1 MGFHQ
6 QQAVTGNA
14 RDYAMRMSIFSVQ
27 DHYPSQARTV
37 PQLYA
42 EIIAQAELADK
53 LGYDTFWVAEH
64 HFHEYGVVPNPAVM
78 LSTLAQRTTRLR
90 LGTAISILTFHNPL
104 TVAESY
110 AMVDVLSGGRLVYGV
125 GSGYLSHEFAG
136 YAIDPAEKRDRFDE
150 NLAIVRRL
158 LTGERVTAKGT
169 YSNVDAVALNVRPV
183 QKEVPVY
190 VAVLRREA
198 AFHIGKQGNN
208 LMCVPYASL
217 ENFDQIAV
225 LIGEYRR
232 GKAEAGVPP
241 SDDDAVV
248 TLHTHVAES
257 DVAARRDAEKA
268 FNLYVDTRLYARKST
283 YDDAMRNG
291 LHLFGSVDTVADKLV
306 ALHRM
311 GVRHVSTLQ
320 NFGLLPQPIL
330 RASME
335 RLIREV
341 MPRVAARLAA
351 NPSRRSPSQRGSR
364 YGRLDA

>member
-1 MGFHQ
+1 MKLS
-6 QQAVTGNA
+6 V
-14 RDYAMRMSIFSVQ
+14 FSVQ
-27 DHYPSQARTV
+27 DHYPTQPRTV
-37 PQLYA
+37 QQLYG
-42 EIIAQAELADK
+42 EVIAQAELADA

-64 HFHEYGVVPNPAVM
+64 HFHEYGVVPHPAVM
-78 LSTLAQRTTRLR
+78 LSSLAQRTKRLR

-136 YAIDPAEKRDRFDE
+136 YRIDPAEKRDRFDE
-150 NLAIVRRL
+150 NLALVRRL
-158 LTGERVTAKGT
+158 LSGERVTAQGKF
-169 YSNVDAVALNVRPV
+169 SNVDAVALNV
-183 QKEVPVY
+183 VPIQRQVPIY

-217 ENFDQIAV
+217 ENFDQIED
-225 LIGEYRR
+225 LIAEYRR
-232 GKAEAGVPP
+232 GKAEAGLAP

-257 DVAARRDAEKA
+257 DEAARQNAETA

-291 LHLFGSVDTVADKLV
+291 LHLFGSVETVTEKLA
-306 ALHRM
+306 ALHRF

-320 NFGLLPQPIL
+320 NFGLMPQHL
-330 RASME
+330 VRASME
-335 RLIREV
+335 LLVREV
-341 MPRVAARLAA
+341 RPRLMDRVQRA
-351 NPSRRSPSQRGSR
+351 PSPTR
-364 YGRLDA
+364 

>member
-1 MGFHQ
+1 MKLS
-6 QQAVTGNA
+6 V
-14 RDYAMRMSIFSVQ
+14 FSVQ
-27 DHYPSQARTV
+27 DHYPTQPRTV
-37 PQLYA
+37 QQLYG
-42 EIIAQAELADK
+42 EVIAQAELADA

-78 LSTLAQRTTRLR
+78 LSSLAQRTKRLR

-136 YAIDPAEKRDRFDE
+136 YRIDPAEKRDRFDE
-150 NLAIVRRL
+150 NLALVRRL
-158 LTGERVTAKGT
+158 LSGERVTAQGKF
-169 YSNVDAVALNVRPV
+169 SNVDAVALNV
-183 QKEVPVY
+183 VPIQRQVPIY
-190 VAVLRREA
+190 VAVLRRAA

-217 ENFDQIAV
+217 ENFDQIED
-225 LIGEYRR
+225 LIAEYRR
-232 GKAEAGVPP
+232 GKAEAGLAP

-257 DVAARRDAEKA
+257 DEAARQNAETA

-291 LHLFGSVDTVADKLV
+291 LHLFGSVETVTEKLA
-306 ALHRM
+306 ALHRF

-320 NFGLLPQPIL
+320 NFGLMPQHL
-330 RASME
+330 VRASME
-335 RLIREV
+335 LLVREV
-341 MPRVAARLAA
+341 RPRLMDRVQRA
-351 NPSRRSPSQRGSR
+351 PSPTR
-364 YGRLDA
+364 

>member
-1 MGFHQ
+1 MKLS
-6 QQAVTGNA
+6 V
-14 RDYAMRMSIFSVQ
+14 FSVQ
-27 DHYPSQARTV
+27 DHYPTQPRTV
-37 PQLYA
+37 QQLYG
-42 EIIAQAELADK
+42 EVIAQAELADA

-78 LSTLAQRTTRLR
+78 LSSLAQRTKRLR

-104 TVAESY
+104 TVAEGY

-136 YAIDPAEKRDRFDE
+136 YRVDPAEKRDRFDE

-158 LTGERVTAKGT
+158 LSGERVTAQGKF
-169 YSNVDAVALNVRPV
+169 SNIDAVALNVVPV
-183 QKEVPVY
+183 QKEVPIY

-217 ENFDQIAV
+217 ENFDQIGD
-225 LIGEYRR
+225 LIAEYRR
-232 GKAEAGVPP
+232 GKAEAGVTP

-257 DVAARRDAEKA
+257 DEAARREAEKP

-291 LHLFGSVDTVADKLV
+291 LHLFGSVETVAGKLV
-306 ALHRM
+306 ALHKA

-320 NFGLLPQPIL
+320 NFGLMPQPL
-330 RASME
+330 VRGSME
-335 RLIREV
+335 RLMREV
-341 MPRVAARLAA
+341 LPRIKARVA
-351 NPSRRSPSQRGSR
+351 G
-364 YGRLDA
+364 

>member
-1 MGFHQ
+1 MKL
-6 QQAVTGNA
+6 
-14 RDYAMRMSIFSVQ
+14 SIFSVQ
-27 DHYPSQARTV
+27 DHYPAQARTV
-37 PQLYA
+37 PQLYG
-42 EIIAQAELADK
+42 EIIAQAELADA

-78 LSTLAQRTTRLR
+78 LSTLAQRTKRLR

-125 GSGYLSHEFAG
+125 GSGYLPHEFTG

-150 NLAIVRRL
+150 NLAIIRRL
-158 LTGERVTAKGT
+158 LAGERVTAQGK
-169 YSNVDAVALNVRPV
+169 YSKVDAVALNVLPV
-183 QKEVPVY
+183 QHEVPIY

-217 ENFDQIAV
+217 ETFDQIGD
-225 LIGEYRR
+225 LIAEYRR
-232 GKAEAGVPP
+232 GKAEAGVAP

-257 DVAARRDAEKA
+257 DDAARRDAEAA

-283 YDDAMRNG
+283 YDDAMANG
-291 LHLFGSVDTVADKLV
+291 LHLFGSVETVTERLV

-320 NFGLLPQPIL
+320 NFGLLPQPL
-330 RASME
+330 VRASME
-335 RLIREV
+335 RLMREV
-341 MPRVAARLAA
+341 APRVAARTGQSAPLAA
-351 NPSRRSPSQRGSR
+351 V
-364 YGRLDA
+364 

>member
-1 MGFHQ
+1 MKL
-6 QQAVTGNA
+6 
-14 RDYAMRMSIFSVQ
+14 SIFSVQ
-27 DHYPSQARTV
+27 DHYPSGARTV
-37 PQLYA
+37 PQLYG

-64 HFHEYGVVPNPAVM
+64 HFHEYGVVPNPAIM
-78 LSTLAQRTTRLR
+78 LSTLAQRTQKLK

-125 GSGYLSHEFAG
+125 GSGYLPHEFSG

-158 LTGERVTAKGT
+158 LSGERVTAKGKH
-169 YSNVDAVALNVRPV
+169 SNVDAVALNVLPV
-183 QKEVPVY
+183 QREVPIY

-217 ENFDQIAV
+217 DNFDQIEDLVA
-225 LIGEYRR
+225 EYRR
-232 GKAEAGVPP
+232 GKAEAGVAA
-241 SDDDAVV
+241 SDDDTVV

-257 DVAARRDAEKA
+257 DAAARRDAEKA

-283 YDDAMRNG
+283 YDDAMKNG
-291 LHLFGSVDTVADKLV
+291 LHLFGSVETVTDKLV

-311 GVRHVSTLQ
+311 GVRNVSTLH
-320 NFGLLPQPIL
+320 NFGLLAQPVV

-335 RLIREV
+335 RLMREV
-341 MPRVAARLAA
+341 LPRVTARVGKPASLAA
-351 NPSRRSPSQRGSR
+351 V
-364 YGRLDA
+364 

>member
-1 MGFHQ
+1 
-6 QQAVTGNA
+6 
-14 RDYAMRMSIFSVQ
+14 MRLSIFSVQ
-27 DHYPSQARTV
+27 DHYPQGLRTV
-37 PQLYA
+37 PQLYG
-42 EIIAQAELADK
+42 EIVAQAELADS
-53 LGYDTFWVAEH
+53 LGYDTFWMAEH

-78 LSTLAQRTTRLR
+78 LATLAQRTSLLR

-125 GSGYLSHEFAG
+125 GSGYLPHEFAG

-158 LTGERVTAKGT
+158 LAGERVTAHGRFGH
-169 YSNVDAVALNVRPV
+169 VDKVALNVLPV
-183 QKEVPVY
+183 QREVPIY

-198 AFHIGKQGNN
+198 AYHIGKQGNN

-217 ENFDQIAV
+217 DNFDQIGDLMA
-225 LIGEYRR
+225 EYRK
-232 GKAEAGVPP
+232 GKAEIGLGP
-241 SDDDAVV
+241 SDDDSVV

-257 DVAARRDAEKA
+257 DAQARADAEAA

-291 LHLFGSVDTVADKLV
+291 LHLFGSVENVAGKLV
-306 ALHRM
+306 ALHAM

-320 NFGLLPQPIL
+320 NFGMLPMPL
-330 RASME
+330 VRESMA
-335 RLIREV
+335 RLMHEV
-341 MPRVAARLAA
+341 LPRVEARIGETMKIAGAAR
-351 NPSRRSPSQRGSR
+351 
-364 YGRLDA
+364 

>member
-1 MGFHQ
+1 MKL
-6 QQAVTGNA
+6 
-14 RDYAMRMSIFSVQ
+14 SIFSVQ
-27 DHYPSQARTV
+27 DHYPAQARTV
-37 PQLYA
+37 PQLYG
-42 EIIAQAELADK
+42 EIIAQAELADA

-78 LSTLAQRTTRLR
+78 LSTLAQRTKRLR

-125 GSGYLSHEFAG
+125 GSGYLPHEFAG
-136 YAIDPAEKRDRFDE
+136 YRIDPAEKRDRFDE

-158 LTGERVTAKGT
+158 LAGERVSAQGKH
-169 YSNVDAVALNVRPV
+169 SHVDAVALNVLPV
-183 QKEVPVY
+183 QREVPIY

-217 ENFDQIAV
+217 ETFDQIGD
-225 LIGEYRR
+225 LIAEYRR
-232 GKAEAGVPP
+232 GKAEAGVAP

-257 DVAARRDAEKA
+257 DDAARRDAEAA

-283 YDDAMRNG
+283 YDDAMANG
-291 LHLFGSVDTVADKLV
+291 LHLFGSVETVTERLV

-320 NFGLLPQPIL
+320 NFGLLPQPL
-330 RASME
+330 VKASME
-335 RLIREV
+335 RLMREV
-341 MPRVAARLAA
+341 APRVAARTGQSAPPAA
-351 NPSRRSPSQRGSR
+351 V
-364 YGRLDA
+364 

>member
-1 MGFHQ
+1 MKLS
-6 QQAVTGNA
+6 V
-14 RDYAMRMSIFSVQ
+14 FSVQ
-27 DHYPSQARTV
+27 DHYPTQPRTV
-37 PQLYA
+37 QQLYG
-42 EIIAQAELADK
+42 EVIAQAELADA

-78 LSTLAQRTTRLR
+78 LSSLAQRTKRLR

-136 YAIDPAEKRDRFDE
+136 YRIDPAEKRDRFDE
-150 NLAIVRRL
+150 NLALVRRL
-158 LTGERVTAKGT
+158 LSGERVTAQGKF
-169 YSNVDAVALNVRPV
+169 SNVDAVALNV
-183 QKEVPVY
+183 VPIQRQVPIY

-217 ENFDQIAV
+217 ENFDQIED
-225 LIGEYRR
+225 LIAEYRR
-232 GKAEAGVPP
+232 GKAEAGLAP

-257 DVAARRDAEKA
+257 DEAARQNAETA

-291 LHLFGSVDTVADKLV
+291 LHLFGSVETVTEKLA
-306 ALHRM
+306 ALHRF

-320 NFGLLPQPIL
+320 NFGLMPQHL
-330 RASME
+330 VRASME
-335 RLIREV
+335 LLVREV
-341 MPRVAARLAA
+341 RPRLMDRVQRA
-351 NPSRRSPSQRGSR
+351 PSPTR
-364 YGRLDA
+364 

>member
-1 MGFHQ
+1 MKL
-6 QQAVTGNA
+6 
-14 RDYAMRMSIFSVQ
+14 SIFSVQ
-27 DHYPSQARTV
+27 DHYPSGARTV
-37 PQLYA
+37 PQLYR

-78 LSTLAQRTTRLR
+78 LSTLAQRTQRLK

-125 GSGYLSHEFAG
+125 GSGYLPHEFAG

-158 LTGERVTAKGT
+158 LSGERVTAKGKFKT
-169 YSNVDAVALNVRPV
+169 IDAVALNVVPV
-183 QKEVPVY
+183 QREVPIY

-198 AFHIGKQGNN
+198 AYHIGKQGNN

-217 ENFDQIAV
+217 EHFDQIGDLVA
-225 LIGEYRR
+225 EYRR
-232 GKAEAGVPP
+232 GKAEIGMAAN
-241 SDDDAVV
+241 DDDTVV

-257 DVAARRDAEKA
+257 DAAARRDAEEA

-283 YDDAMRNG
+283 YDDAMKNG
-291 LHLFGSVDTVADKLV
+291 LHLFGSVETVTDKLV

-311 GVRHVSTLQ
+311 GVRHVSTLH
-320 NFGLLPQPIL
+320 NFGLLAQPVV

-335 RLIREV
+335 RLMREV
-341 MPRVAARLAA
+341 LPRLKARVGETVRLAA
-351 NPSRRSPSQRGSR
+351 V
-364 YGRLDA
+364 

>member
-1 MGFHQ
+1 MKL
-6 QQAVTGNA
+6 
-14 RDYAMRMSIFSVQ
+14 SIFSVQ
-27 DHYPSQARTV
+27 DHYPSGARTV
-37 PQLYA
+37 PQLYG

-78 LSTLAQRTTRLR
+78 LSTLAQRTQRLK

-125 GSGYLSHEFAG
+125 GSGYLPHEFAG

-158 LTGERVTAKGT
+158 LAGERVTAKGKF
-169 YSNVDAVALNVRPV
+169 SNIDAVALNVVPV
-183 QKEVPVY
+183 QREVPIY

-217 ENFDQIAV
+217 EHFDQIGDLVA
-225 LIGEYRR
+225 EYRR
-232 GKAEAGVPP
+232 GKTEIGVAAN
-241 SDDDAVV
+241 DDDTVV

-257 DVAARRDAEKA
+257 DAAARRDAEKS
-268 FNLYVDTRLYARKST
+268 FDLYVDTRLYARKST
-283 YDDAMRNG
+283 YDDAMKNG
-291 LHLFGSVDTVADKLV
+291 LHLFGSVETVTDKLV

-311 GVRHVSTLQ
+311 GVRHVSTLH
-320 NFGLLPQPIL
+320 NFGLLAQPIV

-335 RLIREV
+335 RLMREV
-341 MPRVAARLAA
+341 LPRFQARVGTPASLAA
-351 NPSRRSPSQRGSR
+351 V
-364 YGRLDA
+364 

>member
-1 MGFHQ
+1 MKL
-6 QQAVTGNA
+6 
-14 RDYAMRMSIFSVQ
+14 SIFSVQ
-27 DHYPSQARTV
+27 DHYPSGARTV
-37 PQLYA
+37 PQLYG

-78 LSTLAQRTTRLR
+78 LSTLAQRTQRLK

-125 GSGYLSHEFAG
+125 GSGYLPHEFAG

-158 LTGERVTAKGT
+158 LSGERVTAKGKFNT
-169 YSNVDAVALNVRPV
+169 IDAVALNVVPV
-183 QKEVPVY
+183 QHEVPIY

-198 AFHIGKQGNN
+198 AYHIGKQGNN

-217 ENFDQIAV
+217 EHFDQIGDLVA
-225 LIGEYRR
+225 EYRR
-232 GKAEAGVPP
+232 GKAEVGMAAN
-241 SDDDAVV
+241 DDDTVV

-257 DVAARRDAEKA
+257 DAAARRDAEEA

-283 YDDAMRNG
+283 YDDAMKNG
-291 LHLFGSVDTVADKLV
+291 LHLFGSVETVTDKLV

-311 GVRHVSTLQ
+311 GVHHVSTLH
-320 NFGLLPQPIL
+320 NFGLLAQPVV

-335 RLIREV
+335 RLMREV
-341 MPRVAARLAA
+341 LPRLKARVGETVRLAA
-351 NPSRRSPSQRGSR
+351 V
-364 YGRLDA
+364 

>member
-1 MGFHQ
+1 MKL
-6 QQAVTGNA
+6 
-14 RDYAMRMSIFSVQ
+14 SIFSVQ
-27 DHYPSQARTV
+27 DHYPSGARTV
-37 PQLYA
+37 PQLYG

-78 LSTLAQRTTRLR
+78 LSTLAQRTQRLK

-125 GSGYLSHEFAG
+125 GSGYLPHEFAG

-158 LTGERVTAKGT
+158 LSGERVTAKGKFNT
-169 YSNVDAVALNVRPV
+169 IDAVALNVVPV
-183 QKEVPVY
+183 QHEVPIY

-198 AFHIGKQGNN
+198 AYHIGKQGNN

-217 ENFDQIAV
+217 EHFDQIGDLVA
-225 LIGEYRR
+225 EYRR
-232 GKAEAGVPP
+232 GKSEIGMTAK
-241 SDDDAVV
+241 DDDTVV

-257 DVAARRDAEKA
+257 DAAARRDAEEA

-283 YDDAMRNG
+283 YDDAMKNG
-291 LHLFGSVDTVADKLV
+291 LHLFGSVETVTDKLV

-311 GVRHVSTLQ
+311 GVHHVSTLH
-320 NFGLLPQPIL
+320 NFGLLAQPVV

-335 RLIREV
+335 RLMREV
-341 MPRVAARLAA
+341 LPRLKARVGETVRLAA
-351 NPSRRSPSQRGSR
+351 V
-364 YGRLDA
+364 

>member
-1 MGFHQ
+1 MKL
-6 QQAVTGNA
+6 
-14 RDYAMRMSIFSVQ
+14 SIFSVQ
-27 DHYPSQARTV
+27 DHYPSGARTV
-37 PQLYA
+37 PQLYG

-78 LSTLAQRTTRLR
+78 LSTLAQRTTKLK

-125 GSGYLSHEFAG
+125 GSGYLPHEFSG

-150 NLAIVRRL
+150 NLAIVLRL
-158 LTGERVTAKGT
+158 LAGERVTAKGKF
-169 YSNVDAVALNVRPV
+169 SNVDAVALNVVPV
-183 QKEVPVY
+183 QREVPIY

-217 ENFDQIAV
+217 DNFDQIEDLVA
-225 LIGEYRR
+225 EYRR
-232 GKAEAGVPP
+232 GKAEAGVAAA
-241 SDDDAVV
+241 DDDTVV

-257 DVAARRDAEKA
+257 DAAARRDAEKA

-283 YDDAMRNG
+283 YDDAMKNG
-291 LHLFGSVDTVADKLV
+291 LHLFGSVETVTDKLV
-306 ALHRM
+306 ALHHM
-311 GVRHVSTLQ
+311 GVRNVSTLH
-320 NFGLLPQPIL
+320 NFGQLAQPIV

-335 RLIREV
+335 RLMREV
-341 MPRVAARLAA
+341 LPRVTARVGKPASLAVV
-351 NPSRRSPSQRGSR
+351 
-364 YGRLDA
+364 

>member
-1 MGFHQ
+1 
-6 QQAVTGNA
+6 
-14 RDYAMRMSIFSVQ
+14 MRLSIFSVQ
-27 DHYPSQARTV
+27 DHYLAGARTV
-37 PQLYA
+37 PQLYG

-78 LSTLAQRTTRLR
+78 LSTLAQRTTTLR

-125 GSGYLSHEFAG
+125 GSGYLPHEFAG

-158 LTGERVTAKGT
+158 LAGERVSAKGRF
-169 YSNVDAVALNVRPV
+169 SNVDKVALNVRPL
-183 QKEVPVY
+183 QSEVPIY

-217 ENFDQIAV
+217 DHFDQIDD
-225 LIGEYRR
+225 LIAEYRR
-232 GKAEAGVPP
+232 GKAEIGLPP

-257 DVAARRDAEKA
+257 DAQARANAEKA
-268 FNLYVDTRLYARKST
+268 FNLYVDTRLYAKNST

-291 LHLFGSVDTVADKLV
+291 LHLFGSVETVTDKLV

-311 GVRHVSTLQ
+311 GVRHVSALQ
-320 NFGLLPQPIL
+320 NFGLLPQAL
-330 RASME
+330 VRASME
-335 RLIREV
+335 RLMREV
-341 MPRVAARLAA
+341 LPRFQACV
-351 NPSRRSPSQRGSR
+351 
-364 YGRLDA
+364 

>member
-1 MGFHQ
+1 MKL
-6 QQAVTGNA
+6 
-14 RDYAMRMSIFSVQ
+14 SIFSVQ
-27 DHYPSQARTV
+27 DHYPSGARTV
-37 PQLYA
+37 PQLYG
-42 EIIAQAELADK
+42 EIIAQAELADR

-78 LSTLAQRTTRLR
+78 LSTLAQRTTKLK

-125 GSGYLSHEFAG
+125 GSGYLPHEFAG

-158 LTGERVTAKGT
+158 LSGERVTAKGK
-169 YSNVDAVALNVRPV
+169 YSNVNAVALNV
-183 QKEVPVY
+183 VPMQRDVPIY

-198 AFHIGKQGNN
+198 AYHIGKQGNN

-217 ENFDQIAV
+217 DHFDQIEDLVA
-225 LIGEYRR
+225 EYRR
-232 GKAEAGVPP
+232 GKVDIGAPAF
-241 SDDDAVV
+241 DDDTVV

-257 DVAARRDAEKA
+257 DAQARINAEKA

-283 YDDAMRNG
+283 YDDAMKNE
-291 LHLFGSVDTVADKLV
+291 LHLFGSVETVADKLV

-311 GVRHVSTLQ
+311 GVRNVSTLH
-320 NFGLLPQPIL
+320 NFGLLSQPL
-330 RASME
+330 VRSSME
-335 RLIREV
+335 RLMREV
-341 MPRVAARLAA
+341 LPQVRARIAAAA
-351 NPSRRSPSQRGSR
+351 PVGS
-364 YGRLDA
+364 AAS

>member
-1 MGFHQ
+1 MKLS
-6 QQAVTGNA
+6 V
-14 RDYAMRMSIFSVQ
+14 FSVQ
-27 DHYPSQARTV
+27 DHYPTQPRTV
-37 PQLYA
+37 QQLYG
-42 EIIAQAELADK
+42 EVIAQAELADA

-78 LSTLAQRTTRLR
+78 LSSLAQRTKRLR

-136 YAIDPAEKRDRFDE
+136 YRIDPAEKRDRFDE
-150 NLAIVRRL
+150 NLALVRRL
-158 LTGERVTAKGT
+158 LSGERVTAQGKF
-169 YSNVDAVALNVRPV
+169 SNVDAVALNV
-183 QKEVPVY
+183 VPIQRQVPIY

-217 ENFDQIAV
+217 ENFDQIED
-225 LIGEYRR
+225 LIAEYRR
-232 GKAEAGVPP
+232 GKAEAGLAP

-257 DVAARRDAEKA
+257 DEAARQNAETA

-291 LHLFGSVDTVADKLV
+291 LHLFGSVETVTEKLA
-306 ALHRM
+306 ALHRF

-320 NFGLLPQPIL
+320 NFGLMPQHL
-330 RASME
+330 VRASME
-335 RLIREV
+335 RLVREV
-341 MPRVAARLAA
+341 RPRLMDRVQRA
-351 NPSRRSPSQRGSR
+351 PSPTR
-364 YGRLDA
+364 

>member
-1 MGFHQ
+1 MKLS
-6 QQAVTGNA
+6 V
-14 RDYAMRMSIFSVQ
+14 FSVQ
-27 DHYPSQARTV
+27 DHYPAQSRTV
-37 PQLYA
+37 QQLYG
-42 EIIAQAELADK
+42 EVIAQAELADA

-78 LSTLAQRTTRLR
+78 LSSLAQRTKRLR

-136 YAIDPAEKRDRFDE
+136 YRIDPAEKRDRFDE
-150 NLAIVRRL
+150 NLTIVRRL
-158 LTGERVTAKGT
+158 LSGERVTADGKFGK
-169 YSNVDAVALNVRPV
+169 VDAVALNVVPV
-183 QKEVPVY
+183 QREVPIY

-217 ENFDQIAV
+217 EHFDQIGD
-225 LIGEYRR
+225 LIAEYRR
-232 GKAEAGVPP
+232 GKAEASVAP
-241 SDDDAVV
+241 SGDDAVV

-257 DVAARRDAEKA
+257 DDAARRNAEKA

-291 LHLFGSVDTVADKLV
+291 LHLFGSVETVADKLV
-306 ALHRM
+306 ALHKA

-320 NFGLLPQPIL
+320 NFGLMPQPL
-330 RASME
+330 VRASME
-335 RLIREV
+335 RLMREV
-341 MPRVAARLAA
+341 APRVVARTGA
-351 NPSRRSPSQRGSR
+351 
-364 YGRLDA
+364 